1 MRCPPRQPGPEAACL
16 VPEVLQSL
24 KLTQPDYRERQRDGT
39 HANQSPPEKAI
50 FTDESFIQTRQNVST
65 LFPFIQKVEHF
76 KYINFSLQQNFFQSG
91 PRNCFALQDS
101 RFNNTYAPI
110 TAKRAYCKEN
120 TEENV

>member
-1 MRCPPRQPGPEAACL
+1 MELLNEDDHRHR
-16 VPEVLQSL
+16 VLFFFL
-24 KLTQPDYRERQRDGT
+24 F
-39 HANQSPPEKAI
+39 PPEKAI

-76 KYINFSLQQNFFQSG
+76 KYINNFSLQQNFFQSG

-110 TAKRAYCKEN
+110 TAKRAYLN
-120 TEENV
+120 FG